1 MKSSNKID
9 GEVAVLISEALAAS
23 MPDEE
28 ARAAA
33 TAEVMTKLAPVYG
46 AGAMRR
52 RAASDMRNAF
62 KEGFRIG
69 QGMGRFARWHSAI
82 WSTCRLA
89 RSLRENAVGDA
100 AAQSRYSKYNDW

>member
-1 MKSSNKID
+1 MKKSDKID
-9 GEVAVLISEALAAS
+9 GEVAVLISDALSAS

-28 ARAAA
+28 TRAAA
-33 TAEVMTKLAPVYG
+33 TAEVMARLAPVYG
-46 AGAMRR
+46 ANAMRR
-52 RAASDMRNAF
+52 RAISDMRSAF

-89 RSLRENAVGDA
+89 RSLRENVTGNA
-100 AAQSRYSKYNDW
+100 ATQSRYSKYNDW